1 MAGDGA
7 VLKGI
12 TVLDLSM
19 YMAGPYCTTLLAD
32 MGAEVIRAEMPTGA
46 ADREQGP
53 VFADQNLRFWL
64 VGRNKK
70 GITLNLSRPEGKELL
85 HRLVE
90 KCDVFV
96 NSYILPVRAKLGL
109 KYEDLVQVNPAIIQV
124 DVTGFG
130 DTGPYADRPC
140 FDHLAQAE
148 SGVMSYAGFKGNPPV
163 RWPVPWID
171 MGTGLMAAYGTVLA
185 LYHRERAGA
194 GQRIEASLFET
205 AISGV
210 SFNGHSVACEVLGD
224 IRPQMGNAGYYTFSD
239 TFTAKDGVVFLDA
252 TSDRL
257 WRRFTGVIGHPEL
270 VDDLRFETDTLR
282 YQNRDF
288 LVPIVQAWVGD
299 KTVDEVCGIM
309 QDSNLPFARV
319 ASIED
324 VMNHPQVRAQRMFV
338 DMMIQG
344 AGNLPH
350 PRLPIDLSGT
360 PPQIISPAP
369 TVGEHNEYVYG
380 EMLGLSGDE
389 IERLRLEGII

>member
-1 MAGDGA
+1 
-7 VLKGI
+7 
-12 TVLDLSM
+12 
-19 YMAGPYCTTLLAD
+19 

-109 KYEDLVQVNPAIIQV
+109 KYEDLVQVNPTIIQV

-163 RWPVPWID
+163 RWPVSWID

-185 LYHRERAGA
+185 LYHRERTGA

-239 TFTAKDGVVFLDA
+239 TFAAKDGVVFLDA

-299 KTVDEVCGIM
+299 KTVDEVSGIM

-380 EMLGLSGDE
+380 EMLGLSGGE